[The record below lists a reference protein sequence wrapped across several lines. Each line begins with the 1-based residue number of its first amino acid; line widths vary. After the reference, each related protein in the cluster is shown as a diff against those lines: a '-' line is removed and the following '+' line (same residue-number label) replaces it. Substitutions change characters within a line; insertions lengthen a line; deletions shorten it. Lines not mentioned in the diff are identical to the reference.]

1 LKSRRR
7 RRRRRRRSR
16 RYKINYQS
24 IIVKVSDAQ
33 SGNGEREEQNH
44 KILLTD
50 CNSDKRY
57 GRRKKKLFPNEKPGI
72 CQVS

>member
-1 LKSRRR
+1 MLKVGR
-7 RRRRRRRSR
+7 
-16 RYKINYQS
+16 
-24 IIVKVSDAQ
+24 D
-33 SGNGEREEQNH
+33 GEARETKNH
-44 KILLTD
+44 KILLTE